1 MVGKDGLLDALEL
14 DILSWEELLKREEA
28 RLVLGLVVVPV
39 LDLTLERSKLDGL
52 VTSARVSPVNYG
64 VPRLDIEKVELD
76 RIIAIN
82 VLIREEEL
90 LSKSEDNRLL
100 NALLSERLLSV
111 QPVH

>member
-1 MVGKDGLLDALEL
+1 MVGKDSLLDPLEL
-14 DILSWEELLKREEA
+14 DILSWEELLEGEEA

-64 VPRLDIEKVELD
+64 VPRLDVEKVELD
-76 RIIAIN
+76 GIITIN
-82 VLIREEEL
+82 VLIRKEEL
-90 LSKSEDNRLL
+90 LSKSEDDRLL
-100 NALLSERLLSV
+100 DALFSEGLLSV